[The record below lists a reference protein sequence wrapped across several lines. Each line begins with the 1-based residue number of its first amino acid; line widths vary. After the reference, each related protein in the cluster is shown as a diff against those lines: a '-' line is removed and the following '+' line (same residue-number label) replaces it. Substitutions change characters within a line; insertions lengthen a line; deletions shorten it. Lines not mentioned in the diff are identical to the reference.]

1 MNFVTTWYFIFMY
14 ISNALFVYHLF
25 LTQNPTLPILSTIS
39 SSIPEHD
46 ELLSSDDDN
55 TPLLINADI
64 HYYDNDDGVFYP

>member
-1 MNFVTTWYFIFMY
+1 MY
-14 ISNALFVYHLF
+14 ISNALFVYHLY

-46 ELLSSDDDN
+46 ELLSSDDN